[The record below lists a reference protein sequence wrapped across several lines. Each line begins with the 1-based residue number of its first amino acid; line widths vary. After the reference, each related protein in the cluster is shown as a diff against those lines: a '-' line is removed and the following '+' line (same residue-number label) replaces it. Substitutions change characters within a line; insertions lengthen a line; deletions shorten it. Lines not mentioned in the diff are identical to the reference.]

1 MSNTGKADF
10 SKVTSSVETTEDV
23 VPKAD
28 FSQVTSSVGSSKE
41 LPDRTHTVARGD
53 NLSKISKT
61 YYGSSNHWRSIFDAN
76 RDQLDNPDL
85 IQPGQ
90 VLKIPHLDTD
100 NT

>member
-1 MSNTGKADF
+1 MSNSGKADF
-10 SKVTSSVETTEDV
+10 SKVTSTVETTEDI

-28 FSQVTSSVGSSKE
+28 FSQVSSSVESTEE
-41 LPDRTHTVARGD
+41 LLERTHTVAPGD

-61 YYGSSNHWRSIFDAN
+61 YYGSANHWRAIFDAN

-90 VLKIPHLDTD
+90 VLTIPHLETG
-100 NT
+100 NA